1 MSSQIIPLSNAQNQT
16 FKVQLAIN
24 ATQLT
29 LNISVNYSAMAGY
42 WLMTLSDVNGNLLI
56 SAIPLITGWY
66 PAANLLSQYQYM
78 RIGSAY
84 LLNVGGL
91 AMDYPDQTSLSQ
103 FSLLW
108 GDNV

>member
-16 FKVQLAIN
+16 FKVQLAVN
-24 ATQLT
+24 STQIT
-29 LNISVNYSAMAGY
+29 LNISINYSAMAGY

-66 PAANLLSQYQYM
+66 PAANVLGQYQYM

-84 LLNVGGL
+84 LLNVSGL
-91 AMDYPDQTSLSQ
+91 AMDYPDQTNLAQ